1 MDAPAP
7 APASAPASAPAPYRC
22 GLLNVGNTCSV
33 NALTQ
38 CITHCP
44 ALVAALAASGHP
56 RIRKNRSHVFSAALR
71 NLIRDMAATASAH
84 LAPEAPS
91 PCPSPPLPGAE
102 EASAA
107 PPAATPAAVDRTVA
121 VNPQGYLR
129 ALYDS
134 VGDAFTPGEQQDLT
148 ELWLYLSDALME
160 EHGQTDPEALA
171 AHYRVCPETL
181 RALNAKSPAY
191 ARTVLESA
199 AAWARFQKLTGIS
212 PFQQAV
218 QGLLISQVRCSAP
231 GCGHTCHNHEP
242 FTVLSLEIPEP
253 PAPADA
259 ADGAPSAAP
268 PPPVSLH
275 DCLNEFYRSEPLEH
289 WTCDRCKETQRAE
302 KVMRVWKPPAVLAI
316 SLKRF
321 KYTTRMSKV
330 RTRVSIPG
338 GITFFAGSV
347 LGPADRDTE
356 TTYALRGFAMHH
368 GGVHGGHYTAVG
380 AVPRPPPANGP
391 AWYYYDDTQVAK
403 IRKKEQDAV
412 FQANPDVYLVF
423 YERVAAA

>member
-1 MDAPAP
+1 M
-7 APASAPASAPAPYRC
+7 ASPVAPYRC

-38 CITHCP
+38 CILHCP
-44 ALVAALAASGHP
+44 SLLAALAASGHP
-56 RIRKNRSHVFSAALR
+56 KVRKNRRCVFSAALR
-71 NLIRDMAATASAH
+71 NLIHDMTVTATSN

-91 PCPSPPLPGAE
+91 PCPSPPLPGT
-102 EASAA
+102 EAAATAPAA
-107 PPAATPAAVDRTVA
+107 PAPTAQTVA

-148 ELWLYLSDALME
+148 ELWLYLTDALME
-160 EHGQTDPEALA
+160 EHGQTDPEAIQ
-171 AHYRVCPETL
+171 AHYRVAPSVL
-181 RALNAKSPAY
+181 RELNAKSPAY
-191 ARTVLESA
+191 ARTVVESA
-199 AAWARFQKLTGIS
+199 AAWAGFQKLGGIS
-212 PFQQAV
+212 PFQEAV
-218 QGLLISQVRCSAP
+218 QGLMISQVRCAAP

-242 FTVLSLEIPEP
+242 FTVISLEIPEP
-253 PAPADA
+253 PAPADGAVA
-259 ADGAPSAAP
+259 A
-268 PPPVSLH
+268 PPVSLH

-338 GITFFAGSV
+338 GINFFAGSV
-347 LGPADRDTE
+347 LGPADRDSE

-391 AWYYYDDTQVAK
+391 AWYFYDDTQVTK

-423 YERVAAA
+423 YERVQPGATAPAQS